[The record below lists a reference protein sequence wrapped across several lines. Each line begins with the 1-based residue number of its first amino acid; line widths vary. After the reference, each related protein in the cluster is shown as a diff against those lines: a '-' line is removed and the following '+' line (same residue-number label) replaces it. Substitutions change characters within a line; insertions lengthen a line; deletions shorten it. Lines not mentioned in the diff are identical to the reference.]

1 MAASSTL
8 TQTEILESRNRDW
21 FIIVHSVLSAF
32 LGRYHILNK
41 FLLNEKRNKH
51 TGGRNWHVF
60 MECHTS
66 TIVMKKVLSL
76 EAFLSTLTTRKP
88 SLPGIPVETVVYDRP
103 YMREIP
109 ECYHFLTQLQTHLA
123 YLCLEDTS
131 ALPPQVLCTFYSLC
145 LEFSSLYL

>member
-1 MAASSTL
+1 
-8 TQTEILESRNRDW
+8 
-21 FIIVHSVLSAF
+21 
-32 LGRYHILNK
+32 
-41 FLLNEKRNKH
+41 
-51 TGGRNWHVF
+51 
-60 MECHTS
+60 
-66 TIVMKKVLSL
+66 MKEVLSL

-88 SLPGIPVETVVYDRP
+88 SLPWIPVDRP

-131 ALPPQVLCTFYSLC
+131 VLPPQVLCTFYSLC